1 MNSPEENISMKT
13 PSLFMLIL
21 GIVLIVSIPFAY
33 DIWPAGFRWV
43 HPGINTPYE
52 HMIVAIYLGL
62 GICLIKAS
70 RNPLKHSIII
80 DFTIVSSIL
89 HGAVMFYDAFA
100 VEDGMTH
107 LVADVPM
114 MFILAAAAFYYHP
127 ERHLAR
133 QQREVHQLDNLY
145 N

>member
-1 MNSPEENISMKT
+1 MKA

-21 GIVLIVSIPFAY
+21 GIGLILSMPFAY

-43 HPGINTPYE
+43 NPGINTPYE

-70 RNPLKHSIII
+70 KNPLKHSIII

-89 HGAVMFYDAFA
+89 HGTVMFYDAFA
-100 VEDGMTH
+100 VENEMTH

-114 MFILAAAAFYYHP
+114 MFILAAAAYYFHP
-127 ERHLAR
+127 ERYLAS
-133 QQREVHQLDNLY
+133 QQREILELEDLPD
-145 N
+145 

>member
-1 MNSPEENISMKT
+1 MNQVDENISMRA

-21 GIVLIVSIPFAY
+21 GIGLIVSMPFVY

-43 HPGINTPYE
+43 NPGINTPYE

-62 GICLIKAS
+62 GISLIKAS
-70 RNPLKHSIII
+70 KDPLKNSIII
-80 DFTIVSSIL
+80 DFTILSSIF

-100 VEDGMTH
+100 VDHEMTH

-114 MFILAAAAFYYHP
+114 MFILAGVAYHFHP
-127 ERHLAR
+127 ERYLQR
-133 QQREVHQLDNLY
+133 QREK
-145 N
+145 